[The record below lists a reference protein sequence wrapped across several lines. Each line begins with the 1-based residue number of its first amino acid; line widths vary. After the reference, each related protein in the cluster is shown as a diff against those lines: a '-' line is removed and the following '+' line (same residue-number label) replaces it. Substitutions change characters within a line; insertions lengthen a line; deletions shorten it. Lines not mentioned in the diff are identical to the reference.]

1 VRGIGGKRVILS
13 SPVSSTMSG
22 AAEGLVDELES
33 AASDLSARFPD
44 FGEAA
49 RNLFALNFAAPIAGG
64 AEGVVCRHHL
74 NHASYGTGALRLA
87 LAA

>member
-1 VRGIGGKRVILS
+1 
-13 SPVSSTMSG
+13 MSG